1 MEEFL
6 VPILLLL
13 LAALLAFLGVRS
25 RRKAMHAYEDDA
37 RRYTGSTT
45 MTVIRV
51 DKTEQE
57 RWEERED
64 GSREVMFD
72 TVYLPTYEYTVNG
85 KTYQYS
91 SRQSSLSVQDV
102 GAQVT
107 GYYDPRRHHGGSA
120 QTSPVRRLPVLPW
133 SCDCAGICGGAAVW
147 RTVMAVLKQP
157 FPHNSCNTAAV
168 EHATA
173 AAFSAHLCTLHGI
186 TDCYS
191 GHKLPDRSRSRCQRP
206 YR

>member
-1 MEEFL
+1 MEELL
-6 VPILLLL
+6 VSILLLL
-13 LAALLAFLGVRS
+13 LAALLTLLGVRS
-25 RRKAMHAYEDDA
+25 RKKAMQSYEDDA

-91 SRQSSLSVQDV
+91 SRQSSFGVQDV

-107 GYYDPRRHHGGSA
+107 GYYDPANPAAITEEQPRRPLLGGFWFFLGA
-120 QTSPVRRLPVLPW
+120 VIAL
-133 SCDCAGICGGAAVW
+133 GYAAVW
-147 RTVMAVLKQP
+147 LYGYL
-157 FPHNSCNTAAV
+157 S
-168 EHATA
+168 
-173 AAFSAHLCTLHGI
+173 LYG
-186 TDCYS
+186 
-191 GHKLPDRSRSRCQRP
+191 
-206 YR
+206 

>member
-13 LAALLAFLGVRS
+13 LATLLAFLGVRS
-25 RRKAMHAYEDDA
+25 RRKAVNAYEDDA

-72 TVYLPTYEYTVNG
+72 TVYLPTYEYTANG

-107 GYYDPRRHHGGSA
+107 GYYDPANPAAITEEAPRRPLFGGFLFFLGA
-120 QTSPVRRLPVLPW
+120 VIVL
-133 SCDCAGICGGAAVW
+133 GYAAVRLYGALLW
-147 RTVMAVLKQP
+147 R
-157 FPHNSCNTAAV
+157 F
-168 EHATA
+168 
-173 AAFSAHLCTLHGI
+173 
-186 TDCYS
+186 
-191 GHKLPDRSRSRCQRP
+191 
-206 YR
+206 

>member
-1 MEEFL
+1 MN
-6 VPILLLL
+6 
-13 LAALLAFLGVRS
+13 
-25 RRKAMHAYEDDA
+25 AYEDDA

-107 GYYDPRRHHGGSA
+107 GYYDPANPAAITEEAPRRPLFGGFLFFLGA
-120 QTSPVRRLPVLPW
+120 VIVL
-133 SCDCAGICGGAAVW
+133 GYAAVRLYGALLW
-147 RTVMAVLKQP
+147 R
-157 FPHNSCNTAAV
+157 F
-168 EHATA
+168 
-173 AAFSAHLCTLHGI
+173 
-186 TDCYS
+186 
-191 GHKLPDRSRSRCQRP
+191 
-206 YR
+206 